1 MKIAI
6 VGCGNMGMAFAR
18 SFIQYDLV
26 KKENLLLIEK
36 SPERSEIL
44 KKSKEGVVVDTIN
57 DTLSTYD
64 LVILS
69 VKPQDFSAVANE
81 LKGFLNP
88 EQVVLSIM
96 AGITMARIQSEL
108 SHKLVVRAM
117 PNTPAMLGQGI
128 TGFPN
133 YSKLKTL

>member
-44 KKSKEGVVVDTIN
+44 KKSKEGVVVDTVN
-57 DTLSTYD
+57 D
-64 LVILS
+64 IL
-69 VKPQDFSAVANE
+69 
-81 LKGFLNP
+81 
-88 EQVVLSIM
+88 
-96 AGITMARIQSEL
+96 
-108 SHKLVVRAM
+108 
-117 PNTPAMLGQGI
+117 
-128 TGFPN
+128 
-133 YSKLKTL
+133 